1 MLAAGWVDEVR
12 TLLERWPAD
21 ARAFGSVGYAQIVQ
35 HLREGVPMDETR
47 KRIRKATRTYARRQ
61 RTWFRSEPGVD
72 WRTEASAVVSPE
84 GIARVT
90 EWLADPT
97 KGS

>member
-1 MLAAGWVDEVR
+1 MLEQGWVDEVR
-12 TLLERWPAD
+12 ALLERWPAG

-35 HLREGVPMDETR
+35 HLREGVPLDATR
-47 KRIRKATRTYARRQ
+47 QRIRKVTRTYARRQ

-72 WRTEASAVVSPE
+72 WRTTASAVVAPE
-84 GIARVT
+84 GMRRVT

-97 KGS
+97 EGS